1 MVAGASTGGLFARKE
16 AGRERAV
23 EGEVLRI
30 TFENEETGFRVL
42 KLGIEIEGV
51 TQELVVVG
59 SLPKVAPG
67 TRVRVAGTRHVDPK
81 FGEQL
86 RAETLV
92 ELAPDTLRGLEKF
105 LGSGRIPGVGP
116 ATAKL
121 LVKHFGQKILQILD
135 DAPERLREIPGLGKR
150 KAGAIAEAW
159 AAQAGLREI
168 FMFLQAHGASPQLAA
183 RIHRRWGRDAVRIVQ
198 QDPYRLALEVW
209 GVGFRTADKIAQSL
223 GVQAS
228 SPRRLQAGIL
238 HVLHERSLQGHVCVT
253 DESLRAAARTLL
265 FSQETPGDG
274 PGDLDDATLDFAVD
288 ALVLAKLAV
297 RHRDAAATWI
307 YDARLW
313 AEEGA
318 LVVRVHRLLER
329 ELAPI
334 PLDDDAL
341 GTLEE
346 DLGISLADAQRDAVR
361 LAATAPF
368 LIITG
373 GPGVGKTTVV
383 RALLALY
390 KSAGLTVALAAPT
403 GRAAKRMS
411 EATGAEASTLH
422 RLLEFDPKGA
432 KETEGGGANR
442 FKRGLDKPI
451 DADVVIVDESSMM
464 DVPLARAVL
473 EAIPMHTRVLLV
485 GDVDQLPSV
494 GPGAVLE
501 DLLASKLVP
510 SVRLT
515 RIFRQGSSSL
525 IVENAHR
532 INDGELPIAPP
543 KGELADFF
551 LVERKEPE
559 ALLAAVLELVTNRIP
574 SRFGYDPIRDVQV
587 LVPMR
592 SGVLGTERLNRELQQ
607 ALNGGGATNGPA
619 VSRDAGRERTG
630 PTFTGPQVVR
640 PRGNFRVGDKVMQL
654 RNDYE
659 RNVWNGDIGFVA
671 SVQPDDDRLT
681 VLFDDQREVAYDPST
696 LDELVL
702 AYATTIHKSQGSEYP
717 VVVLPLAAAHF
728 VLLSKNLVY
737 TAVTRGKKLVVVVT
751 DGRALKTALSR
762 QRTEPRGTRLRER
775 LLAVE

>member
-1 MVAGASTGGLFARKE
+1 MASPPARPSPSSPTVTGGLFARKE

-42 KLGIEIEGV
+42 KLGVELEGV

-274 PGDLDDATLDFAVD
+274 PSGLDDATLDFAVD

-432 KETEGGGANR
+432 KEADAGGANR

-473 EAIPMHTRVLLV
+473 EAIPMHARVLLV

-607 ALNGGGATNGPA
+607 ALNGG
-619 VSRDAGRERTG
+619 
-630 PTFTGPQVVR
+630 GPQVVR

>member
-1 MVAGASTGGLFARKE
+1 MASPPARPSPSSPTVTGGLFARKE

-42 KLGIEIEGV
+42 KLGVELEGV

-150 KAGAIAEAW
+150 KAAAIAEAW

-265 FSQETPGDG
+265 FSQETLGDG
-274 PGDLDDATLDFAVD
+274 PSGLDDATLDFAVD

-297 RHRDAAATWI
+297 RHRDAATWI

-432 KETEGGGANR
+432 KEADAGGANR

-473 EAIPMHTRVLLV
+473 EAIPMHARVLLV

-607 ALNGGGATNGPA
+607 ALNGG
-619 VSRDAGRERTG
+619 
-630 PTFTGPQVVR
+630 GPQVVR